1 MIDFRYHIVS
11 LVAVFLALTVGLVLG
26 STVLEKPVI
35 QGTRDTA
42 NGLDHKNAKLRK
54 DLRALQS
61 QQRASEKFVQGVAP
75 GMLADRLKG
84 ERVVLVRAPGASEER
99 SDQLARN
106 VRSAG
111 GQVSGTVA
119 LRPSYLAKEKVGV
132 LGGLTDTL
140 AKTTKTEMPDGAV
153 PAQRAAI
160 LLSHA
165 LVTTDGGAVGKS
177 DPGSTGTLNSFKN
190 AHFLNIDGSPAKH
203 ASLAIL
209 VGPAHA
215 YQGNQATNKNN
226 ALVALAKRLD
236 TIGHGSV
243 LAGPTSSASSGG
255 VVAAL
260 RADDEANGVSSVDDL
275 DAAPGRVTTVLALAL
290 EANGKSGQWGT
301 SRGADGV
308 APTAAPGKNP

>member
-42 NGLDHKNAKLRK
+42 NELDHKNAKLRD
-54 DLRALQS
+54 DLLALQS
-61 QQRASEKFVQGVAP
+61 QQQASEKFVQAVAP
-75 GMLADRLKG
+75 GMLAGRLKG
-84 ERVVLVRAPGASEER
+84 ERVVLVQAPGASDER
-99 SDQLARN
+99 SRRLFQN
-106 VRSAG
+106 VRDAG

-119 LRPSYLAKEKVGV
+119 LQPSYLAKKKVGV

-140 AKTTKTEMPDGAV
+140 AKTTKTGMPDDAV
-153 PAQRAAI
+153 PAERAAI

-165 LVTTDGGAVGKS
+165 LVTTSADDLGKS
-177 DPGSTGTLNSFKN
+177 DPASTGTLNSFKN
-190 AHFLNIDGSPAKH
+190 AHFLTTDGSPAKH

-209 VGPAHA
+209 VGPAQA
-215 YQGNQATNKNN
+215 YGGNQASNKNN
-226 ALVALAKRLD
+226 ALVALAKQLD
-236 TIGHGSV
+236 SVGNGSV
-243 LAGPTSSASSGG
+243 LAGPTRAAGSNG

-260 RADDEANGVSSVDDL
+260 RADDEADEVSSVDDL

-290 EANGKSGQWGT
+290 ESNGKSGQWGIAE
-301 SRGADGV
+301 GADGV
-308 APTAAPGKNP
+308 APTPAPHSGS